1 MAVEWKRLA
10 FAYEAVPTGGT
21 TGQLL
26 AKNSNTNFD
35 LKWVDA
41 GAGSGDVTASSNL
54 TDNALVRGDG
64 GAKGVQTSTII
75 VDDSGRMV
83 NSSQPVFVA
92 YLDTDITN
100 ATGDGTV
107 ADITGTW
114 GEILDVGSC
123 FSNGIFTAPLTGK
136 YLISGVVYFYNITV
150 GTHDNFG
157 ADLNTSNR
165 TYRLV
170 SSNWASVV
178 TAFAIPFAVICD
190 MDANDTAK
198 LQCWAYSGTKT
209 VGIFSEYLGAIKT
222 GMSGALIC

>member
-1 MAVEWKRLA
+1 MAITWKRILTIDEIIDEDDMA
-10 FAYEAVPTGGT
+10 SNLDTKVPT
-21 TGQLL
+21 QQSVK
-26 AKNSNTNFD
+26 AY
-35 LKWVDA
+35 VDA
-41 GAGSGDVTASSNL
+41 QSGSGDVTASSNL

-64 GAKGVQTSTII
+64 GTKGVQTSTVL
-75 VDDSGRMV
+75 VDDSGRMI

-150 GTHDNFG
+150 GAHDNFG

-165 TYRLV
+165 TYRLI
-170 SSNWASVV
+170 SSNWASAV
-178 TAFAIPFAVICD
+178 TAFAVPFAVICD